1 MRKLLL
7 ISLFLIPLALRAET
21 KVPPE
26 KELKTMVRDTLLAF
40 NKGVQEKN
48 FSSFY
53 KQELATLF
61 RNQMSLE
68 KFTTAFESFFEK
80 KGYDLSDVAK
90 SDPVFDE
97 TPKLDSNGVL
107 ALNGSYPTRPNKIA
121 FKLKYLF
128 EKSAWKI
135 VGINV
140 QVSPVIENT
149 GKAPSEKEAR
159 ALALDSLLAFNQS
172 IQEKNFESFHQQ
184 IGTIW
189 RNEITPEK
197 LKQIFQPFI
206 DKEVDLSPIKKV
218 QPKFETRPAINADG
232 MLELNGS
239 YPTKPSKVVFKLK
252 YVYELAEWKLVAINV
267 NLTKN
272 TEAAGKTDDDDE

>member
-159 ALALDSLLAFNQS
+159 ALALDSLMAFNQS

-206 DKEVDLSPIKKV
+206 DKGVDLSPIKKV

-239 YPTKPSKVVFKLK
+239 YPTQPSKVVFKLK

-272 TEAAGKTDDDDE
+272 TDRAEKTDDDE